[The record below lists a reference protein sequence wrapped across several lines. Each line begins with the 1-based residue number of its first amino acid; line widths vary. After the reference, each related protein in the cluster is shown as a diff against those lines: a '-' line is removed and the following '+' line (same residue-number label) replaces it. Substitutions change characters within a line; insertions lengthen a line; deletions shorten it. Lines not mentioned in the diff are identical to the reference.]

1 MSIQPLLNTQTD
13 QLEDEIRQDVIEIRR
28 ELPKMGYRLKK
39 VYREKRGGLIF
50 CALYELN
57 SSVGDVKRVIGYPRV
72 SMYQQSGNHSLMTQ
86 VKQMLALAAER
97 GQTITRFYVE
107 AGLSGGDSRRP
118 AFQAMMR
125 DAPRS
130 REDGSGYSAVYCY
143 DLYRFYR
150 SRRGVLNNYDILS
163 DHGVSLVSVAEK
175 DIDLDST
182 LGQMIM
188 SLRSIM
194 GEMYLD
200 DLSRTVR
207 DNKASRAMKGY
218 SNASIAPFGYCR
230 GNCSKCADN
239 QGAGYCPRFG
249 ARQELWRELGDDQK
263 IFVPHPIDQHA
274 FRIAAA
280 LHVTGEFSDTDIA
293 RQLSRPFPD
302 VLEQMNLD
310 NRIVIEQLEEEWAI
324 VQLEDDTFAV
334 QQPNGELQFFRPKG
348 RPGCKDPDRRFGKDT
363 IRDMLQ
369 NPYYAGFVV
378 YRQQKKVKGMR
389 EQHHK
394 RFKLPLSEM
403 SRLERDDARLSGDHG
418 ILLPG
423 LHIPLIE
430 VEQFERSQQ
439 VRGLRGC
446 NPSNASHTR
455 RIYPLSGVL
464 KCRRCNETFRG
475 NAGNGDVR
483 YYEDSG
489 VAKGVSNCPQRMF
502 RAEPIE
508 EIVFARLNQLQI
520 PDAWDAEILSLLREG
535 PTWNKLRRE
544 RRAVQSRLSA
554 GREMLKDGILSK
566 GEFKESQR
574 RCDRQM
580 ERLEQEMHTD
590 DDRYSVLLRDFPRL
604 WAAATEKERKGL
616 VRCIFSDIWLEDGM
630 VVEYDVR
637 GPFAELL
644 PQA

>member
-175 DIDLDST
+175 DIDLDSK

-310 NRIVIEQLEEEWAI
+310 NRTVIEQLEEEGKVFRVAFVRRCGEQKDVI
-324 VQLEDDTFAV
+324 RCVPKEFPQSLVVVTLERIQAMAV
-334 QQPNGELQFFRPKG
+334 KQPGELPVHPQPSSVQ
-348 RPGCKDPDRRFGKDT
+348 DVRFG
-363 IRDMLQ
+363 MLAHRVSRSARHAPQ
-369 NPYYAGFVV
+369 AVFVHLSTNKVYGDAPNRLPLVEPNDSAPEVGHNTTEALQAGVCNGVV
-378 YRQQKKVKGMR
+378 YEVDNFINSLKNKYNGLMVIMTGGDAFRLTKKLKKY
-389 EQHHK
+389 QTT
-394 RFKLPLSEM
+394 
-403 SRLERDDARLSGDHG
+403 
-418 ILLPG
+418 
-423 LHIPLIE
+423 
-430 VEQFERSQQ
+430 
-439 VRGLRGC
+439 
-446 NPSNASHTR
+446 TR
-455 RIYPLSGVL
+455 Y
-464 KCRRCNETFRG
+464 
-475 NAGNGDVR
+475 
-483 YYEDSG
+483 
-489 VAKGVSNCPQRMF
+489 
-502 RAEPIE
+502 
-508 EIVFARLNQLQI
+508 
-520 PDAWDAEILSLLREG
+520 
-535 PTWNKLRRE
+535 
-544 RRAVQSRLSA
+544 
-554 GREMLKDGILSK
+554 
-566 GEFKESQR
+566 
-574 RCDRQM
+574 
-580 ERLEQEMHTD
+580 
-590 DDRYSVLLRDFPRL
+590 
-604 WAAATEKERKGL
+604 
-616 VRCIFSDIWLEDGM
+616 
-630 VVEYDVR
+630 
-637 GPFAELL
+637 
-644 PQA
+644 